1 MERRI
6 ASPTITITRRQ
17 MTLVFCALALLCVAA
32 FTIGVLAGKSVAVCP
47 DCQNDALSRQ
57 AVSGDKQT
65 EPKSDNKPQASGEKP
80 KAPPTQP
87 PQQNVQPPATGL
99 NSSPNPNLSQT
110 GQPKSK
116 EELAALEMA
125 GGAAGDSKKQPDA
138 KIEDKGKKG
147 ATDAEKKQTDD
158 ASADDSEKP
167 PKQDGPFTVQLSAH
181 VKKDQA
187 QDALKNLGT
196 IEGLTPFIVEAKS
209 NGVKVYRIQ
218 IGKFQTKEEAK
229 KFAETI
235 AANKSIM
242 GNVVPFGKK

>member
-1 MERRI
+1 MERRN
-6 ASPTITITRRQ
+6 ASPAITITRRQ

-32 FTIGVLAGKSVAVCP
+32 FTIGVLTGKSVAVCP

-57 AVSGDKQT
+57 ASSSDKQADAKP
-65 EPKSDNKPQASGEKP
+65 ENKAQTSSEKP
-80 KAPPTQP
+80 KTPP
-87 PQQNVQPPATGL
+87 NQPPAAPL
-99 NSSPNPNLSQT
+99 NSNLGSNPASNPNLNQQ

-125 GGAAGDSKKQPDA
+125 GGAQGDAKKQPDP
-138 KIEDKGKKG
+138 KIEEKGKKG
-147 ATDAEKKQTDD
+147 ATDAEKKQIDE

-167 PKQDGPFTVQLSAH
+167 AKQEGPFTVQLSAH
-181 VKKDQA
+181 VKKEQA
-187 QDALKNLGT
+187 QEALKNLGT
-196 IEGLTPFIVEAKS
+196 IEGLTPFVVEAKS

-218 IGKFQTKEEAK
+218 IGKFQTKDEAK